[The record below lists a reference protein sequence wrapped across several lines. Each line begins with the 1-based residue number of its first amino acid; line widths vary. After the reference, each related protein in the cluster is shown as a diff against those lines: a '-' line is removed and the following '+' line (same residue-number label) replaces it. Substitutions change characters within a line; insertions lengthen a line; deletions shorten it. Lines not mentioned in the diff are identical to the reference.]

1 MITLK
6 GIDQAISSLNFSNHN
21 ALKPRLVDLIRQS
34 YTDESSVES
43 KASIDTDELVKIL
56 WDTGSDYD
64 SIKSRR
70 KNFNSVKS
78 SLNADLKKLY
88 QQGKNPEGITIGPDN
103 TFIMSEEAKD
113 RILEKYGFDMGPDGS
128 LSLDQM
134 MKMLKMV
141 DENLSDSMLTQDTD
155 STDGLKELNQL
166 KDQLQGL
173 SEKIDLAGSGA
184 IQTDSESTRA
194 QLADGST
201 KDADFKDGTEHS
213 QKSGP
218 EDDIGSF
225 GSGEGVAKQD
235 FQAGTADEDDSAD
248 DAAMDAGGQDFGPP
262 AETEPPDARQAG
274 GTEYVEGV
282 DDLAEEEDVA
292 EVEEG
297 DDLEESETFET
308 LEEVDE
314 AAATAEALEEDEVAE
329 GKDSLQDGVM
339 DEGSDKPG
347 TKDEIGEVDNL
358 GENDVLED
366 VEETDDIEEDEEVI
380 DDVEEIDDLAEEEDV
395 EDFEE
400 TDDLAEEE
408 AVEDL
413 EETDD
418 LADDD
423 VVEDVEEADEL
434 VDDEVVENLEEVDD
448 LADDE
453 VVEDVE
459 EADELVDDEVV
470 EDLEEVDDLADDDVV
485 EDLEEVDE
493 LSDDEVVEDVEEA
506 DELADDEV
514 VEDVEEVDELVD
526 DEVVEDVEE
535 ADELVD
541 DEVVEDLEEVDELV
555 DDEVVEDLEEVD
567 DLEEDETLEDA
578 ADSEEDIEAELADD
592 VGLPAGSLGQE
603 CSEEV
608 SDKIK
613 KARLLAEEFDGYLGA
628 MDRYF
633 NQYLLI
639 PEGEYI
645 VGSRQPR
652 NGEKFV
658 KKVSL
663 APFYMGR
670 FPITN
675 GLFEIFAEKTG
686 YKTYAE
692 KVGYGTVYYGRIQKK
707 KDESTGLITST
718 WNSSLH
724 CETVEGACWYQPSG
738 PGSTLHNKR
747 AHPAVQI
754 TIEDAM
760 AFAAWTGKRLPT
772 EEEWEAASR
781 TSNGWTYPWG
791 QEWQKDSCNLEDS
804 SIGDTAPVDR
814 YVEFE
819 NDLGIADTMGNVL
832 EWTLYNLE
840 AVSDKENRSKYY
852 VAKGGSWI
860 SGNDVALFNCFKLES
875 ESHSNILGFRC
886 VAY

>member
-380 DDVEEIDDLAEEEDV
+380 DDVEEIDDLA
-395 EDFEE
+395 
-400 TDDLAEEE
+400 DDE
-408 AVEDL
+408 
-413 EETDD
+413 
-418 LADDD
+418 

-434 VDDEVVENLEEVDD
+434 V
-448 LADDE
+448 DDE